1 MKTKFRSL
9 FYVSCLFTGV
19 SLSQAS
25 IVTWQ
30 AAVLNGT
37 APAVTLFTTVLAGSP
52 QVINVGNLSGDR
64 SFEFIYN
71 AGVGGVS
78 QALLGSQ
85 DTASGRQGLKV
96 DQYLNTGMYGMTD
109 FGVADYTSTVPY
121 ILNQDVDIVYVS
133 NGVDTQMYLN
143 GALAYT
149 FVGVDLT
156 ITGLNGIGAAD
167 DVAHTG
173 FFDVLAGNVL
183 GFASYDSA
191 LSPAEVATHYN
202 SFVIPEPSMA
212 GMASLAGLAAISRRR
227 RS

>member
-1 MKTKFRSL
+1 MKLACRSL
-9 FYVSCLFTGV
+9 FYVGWLLSGV
-19 SLSQAS
+19 EVTKAS

-30 AAVLNGT
+30 GEVLTGT
-37 APAVTLFTTVLAGSP
+37 IPTVTLFATVLAGNP

-85 DTASGRQGLKV
+85 DAASGMQGLKV
-96 DQYLNTGMYGMTD
+96 DQYLNTGRYGMTD
-109 FGVADYTSTVPY
+109 FGVEDYTSTVPY

-133 NGVDTQMYLN
+133 NGIDTQMYLN
-143 GALAYT
+143 GVLAYT
-149 FVGVDLT
+149 FTGVDLT

-167 DVAHTG
+167 NATHTG

-191 LSPAEVATHYN
+191 LSAAEVAAHYN
-202 SFVIPEPSMA
+202 SFVIPEPSIA
-212 GMASLAGLAAISRRR
+212 GLTLLAGLAAIAGRRR
-227 RS
+227 P